1 MASSGDAMIIHRPA
15 CGANPMSIYEQVL
28 TFIHRPQP
36 DRFEPL
42 GLDVFRHQF
51 ATVCAYRRY
60 CEQCGVEPDGVR
72 SVDEVP
78 AVSNVAFKYADL
90 AIDGAAQSPDGSIF
104 LTSGTTQGRTRR
116 GHHIAALSEIYRAA
130 ALSHLRARPF
140 PHAVRMASLGITRTG
155 EAL

>member
-42 GLDVFRHQF
+42 G
-51 ATVCAYRRY
+51 
-60 CEQCGVEPDGVR
+60 PDGVR

-116 GHHIAALSEIYRAA
+116 GHHIVARPEIYRAS
-130 ALSHLRARPF
+130 ALSHLRAMLFADAR
-140 PHAVRMASLGITRTG
+140 RMAM
-155 EAL
+155 